1 MYDFLL
7 ELDSTVMTWSWFLF
21 SVLLVFFLSPIILRV
36 DSKYWYLLSA
46 ILVLGLAVVPESILP
61 YASIIFMSLILAIT
75 LMLIIMDNFWVSL
88 LSMPLFIAGIISMS
102 LIELIYVDPQGYLD
116 YLEYFA
122 GVVQFNKDLL

>member
-1 MYDFLL
+1 M
-7 ELDSTVMTWSWFLF
+7 
-21 SVLLVFFLSPIILRV
+21 FFLSPIILRV

-61 YASIIFMSLILAIT
+61 YASIIFISLILAIT